1 MMYFN
6 APWYVQIHCYQWAG
20 LTEKKVTQPESDIQ
34 LQAKW
39 LSYNRD
45 KSAAKNV
52 WISFHCGNTN
62 IVEQWALL
70 QCTRPTSNLRCINVC
85 QYGKYYRVT
94 RRVFSEPVISKLHL
108 LCTKKILLVTLRHS
122 RSLGFQLCIPMFH
135 THLCTVGQFV
145 FAWQKNLKLPSGTNK
160 SK

>member
-108 LCTKKILLVTLRHS
+108 LCTKKNLAGHLKTLKVTRISAMYTNFSHSLVHS
-122 RSLGFQLCIPMFH
+122 GPICFCM
-135 THLCTVGQFV
+135 T
-145 FAWQKNLKLPSGTNK
+145 KNLKLPSGTNK